1 MLCEYITISK
11 EPMKKLLLFMFAS
24 LTLICYSKAQEEEV
38 AHLKDEHLLDGT
50 SMNYFYQTGTAVHVE
65 FIDGVAKWKWIE
77 GPWKGSEQQ
86 EQYRSRKIGH
96 KMYMVNFLEE
106 GSSTFV
112 TLIFNFNQNVMW
124 SSVLLFPQTEYEEIW
139 FDGGIIEQLV
149 LKEN

>member
-1 MLCEYITISK
+1 
-11 EPMKKLLLFMFAS
+11 MFAS
-24 LTLICYSKAQEEEV
+24 LTLIYYSKAQEEQV
-38 AHLKDEHLLDGT
+38 AHLQDEHLLDGT
-50 SMNYFYQTGTAVHVE
+50 SMNYFYQTGTAVHLE

-86 EQYRSRKIGH
+86 EKYRSRKIGH
-96 KMYMVNFLEE
+96 KMYIVNFLEE

-124 SSVLLFPQTEYEEIW
+124 SSVLLFPQTENEQIW